1 MSSENKE
8 NVITNNI
15 KEKESF
21 IIQRPSEQTISYL
34 NIVNDHIRD
43 DIFSQENY
51 DKIIKDP
58 LFTKMI
64 FALDDSIQRFS
75 ETYDY
80 LKEFSKPVKEMLNK
94 ECLFESAG
102 FSKAN
107 KDYILKLYHYYLK
120 KYKENWLQSQTI
132 QEKQWAN
139 SVYLGGDM
147 TRVLFDRPITN
158 DKKSLI
164 LTIVLYA
171 IMFEECSQKEEN
183 KNTTTKKYELE

>member
-8 NVITNNI
+8 NMITNDINQNN
-15 KEKESF
+15 F
-21 IIQRPSEQTISYL
+21 VVQRPEGSLMIPYL
-34 NIVNDHIRD
+34 NKVVNAHIRD

-51 DKIIKDP
+51 DKIIRNP
-58 LFTKMI
+58 LFTKMV
-64 FALDDSIQRFS
+64 FALDDSIQRFN

-107 KDYILKLYHYYLK
+107 KDFILKLYHYYLK
-120 KYKENWLQSQTI
+120 KYKEDWLQSQTI

-139 SVYLGGDM
+139 SVYLGGNM
-147 TRVLFDRPITN
+147 TRVLFDKPVTN

-171 IMFEECSQKEEN
+171 IMYEECSTIK
-183 KNTTTKKYELE
+183 